1 MDADVAAWAAV
12 GLELMSELV
21 PGCRGDGEMASNG
34 PVLWAEPRPPHM
46 LLRCLSALHPPPPT
60 LHSKELPQCLREPDF
75 SIFPTYC
82 QKAVL
87 FGTLS
92 HLFLDEVS

>member
-34 PVLWAEPRPPHM
+34 PVLWAEPRPLTCSLGASQPCTH
-46 LLRCLSALHPPPPT
+46 LHPHCT
-60 LHSKELPQCLREPDF
+60 LRSFLSVLGSQTFLF
-75 SIFPTYC
+75 FPTYC